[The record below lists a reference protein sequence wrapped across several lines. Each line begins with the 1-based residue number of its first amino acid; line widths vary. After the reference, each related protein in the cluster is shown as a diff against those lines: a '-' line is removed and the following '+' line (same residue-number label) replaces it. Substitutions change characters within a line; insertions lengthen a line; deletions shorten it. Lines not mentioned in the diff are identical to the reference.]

1 MFKVYGITVDPR
13 HLSLV
18 ADYMTSGGSYR
29 PFNRVGMGDST
40 SAMQQISFETATEFL
55 KNASLQGELSLMC
68 QIITRFLSFF
78 LFFELHFLISNY
90 LKC

>member
-1 MFKVYGITVDPR
+1 MNKFSFDFAQEIRNVFKCYGITVDPR

-29 PFNRVGMGDST
+29 PFNRIGMSDST

-55 KNASLQGELSLMC
+55 KNASLQGNSSSLYSVNSVHC
-68 QIITRFLSFF
+68 SP
-78 LFFELHFLISNY
+78 E
-90 LKC
+90 